1 MSTRVKFD
9 LNSIKFRLW
18 LYFLSL
24 VIGIVVLI
32 WALQIFFLNNGYEDM
47 KVSEVD
53 RIASS
58 IYHSYNR
65 NDENLTKSI
74 QELSVTNDFYVM
86 MESGGTLLLFNPEQE
101 NIIPV
106 YRYQTQIPKLKEM
119 LEKNKPSSAPVYF
132 KFSTTYE
139 KYSTLA
145 YGRYL
150 STKPGEEVLLY
161 IFSPLYPVT
170 STVNIL
176 KHQLL
181 SVTTIILILAFF
193 MITYFSSR
201 ISRPIKSITNTAKKM
216 GKGEYNVK
224 FEADS
229 YSEINNLADALN
241 TAAYELGM
249 ADTRQRDL
257 IANVSH
263 DLKTPLTMIRSYA
276 EMIRDLSGDNP
287 EKRNAHLQVII
298 DETDRMNQLVSDMA
312 SVSAMR
318 TNKVTLEKEVFDLS
332 SCLLYTSPS
341 PRDS

>member
-1 MSTRVKFD
+1 MSTRIKFD

-201 ISRPIKSITNTAKKM
+201 ISRPIKSITNTAK
-216 GKGEYNVK
+216 
-224 FEADS
+224 
-229 YSEINNLADALN
+229 
-241 TAAYELGM
+241 
-249 ADTRQRDL
+249 
-257 IANVSH
+257 
-263 DLKTPLTMIRSYA
+263 
-276 EMIRDLSGDNP
+276 
-287 EKRNAHLQVII
+287 
-298 DETDRMNQLVSDMA
+298 
-312 SVSAMR
+312 
-318 TNKVTLEKEVFDLS
+318 
-332 SCLLYTSPS
+332 
-341 PRDS
+341 